1 MVIVLMG
8 SSCVGKSTIAELL
21 RQQLSAELIGGKDY
35 LRLARSESAAKALFQ
50 EKLRAAMAGE
60 AALIYVITEKEL
72 LPLLPEGCLRVLVT
86 APLPQIRERFARRMH
101 GQLPAPVAA
110 MLERKYG
117 EFDAEP
123 HALHIDTAVTTP
135 EDAVAA
141 IMATLAAGG
150 AQ

>member
-8 SSCVGKSTIAELL
+8 NSCVGKSTIAELL
-21 RQQLSAELIGGKDY
+21 RQQLSAELISGKDY
-35 LRLARSESAAKALFQ
+35 LRLAKNESAAKALFQ
-50 EKLRAAMAGE
+50 EKLRAAMTGE

-72 LPLLPEGCLRVLVT
+72 LSLLPEGCLRVLVT
-86 APLPQIRERFARRMH
+86 APLPQIRERFAQRMH
-101 GQLPAPVAA
+101 GQLPAPVSA

-123 HALHIDTAVTTP
+123 HALHIDTAATTP
-135 EDAVAA
+135 EQAVAA
-141 IMATLAAGG
+141 ITAALAAGG

>member
-21 RQQLSAELIGGKDY
+21 RRQLAAELISGKDY
-35 LRLARSESAAKALFQ
+35 LRLARSESAAKTLFQ
-50 EKLRAAMAGE
+50 EKLRAAAAGE
-60 AALIYVITEKEL
+60 AELIYVITEKEL
-72 LPLLPEGCLRVLVT
+72 LALLPEGCLRVLVT
-86 APLPQIRERFARRMH
+86 APLPQIRQRFAQRMR

-123 HALHIDTAVTTP
+123 HALHIDTAATTP
-135 EDAVAA
+135 QQAVAA
-141 IMATLAAGG
+141 IMTALAAGG
-150 AQ
+150 TQ